1 MYRLYITVNIL
12 WPIIYGSYFIV
23 FYKEFEINSC
33 SRINWLNKA
42 DHTFAVPARFA
53 NLTDEPTF
61 GSHFG
66 TENCLINAKEVTE
79 FVYHTKK
86 ESAQGLKIMF
96 NLLAFKNQ
104 KVSRL

>member
-1 MYRLYITVNIL
+1 MHHRICPIYMGHRICSIYYR
-12 WPIIYGSYFIV
+12 PYFIV
-23 FYKEFEINSC
+23 FHKKFEINSC

-42 DHTFAVPARFA
+42 DHTFVVPPRFA

-66 TENCLINAKEVTE
+66 MENCLIDAKEVTE

-86 ESAQGLKIMF
+86 ESAQGLKI
-96 NLLAFKNQ
+96 L
-104 KVSRL
+104 

>member
-1 MYRLYITVNIL
+1 MGHIL
-12 WPIIYGSYFIV
+12 SF

-42 DHTFAVPARFA
+42 DHTFDVPERFA

-66 TENCLINAKEVTE
+66 MENCLIDAKEVTE

-96 NLLAFKNQ
+96 NL
-104 KVSRL
+104 RLNTKKYQGYKMTGI